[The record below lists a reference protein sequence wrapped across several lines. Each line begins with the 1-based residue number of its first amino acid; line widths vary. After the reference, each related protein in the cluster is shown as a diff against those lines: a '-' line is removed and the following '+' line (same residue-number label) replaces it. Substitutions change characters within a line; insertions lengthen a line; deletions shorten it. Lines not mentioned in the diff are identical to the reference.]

1 MAVVVVCGAAQKATA
16 MITQKPHSGTD
27 LHIGSPSAAIES
39 EILCFDYNLWPTSA
53 APLIALN
60 PAPIIM
66 RAMNAWLVISLP
78 PHTSRSPLTKTRDQ
92 FFSRRAFVCKLGLSA
107 WFCCNL
113 AVRYGKRWNSA
124 VALSICWTGAAGGSV
139 IATTPF
145 LIGISRAGICAV
157 RFIAAGN

>member
-1 MAVVVVCGAAQKATA
+1 MHSFKLSPHGKVQAAIAHNGFERCMQLCTLRVCTHTLCAPQYLLNPISLCMNKWEASDKVAKQHWLLLTVVVVCGAAQKATA

-66 RAMNAWLVISLP
+66 RAMNA
-78 PHTSRSPLTKTRDQ
+78 
-92 FFSRRAFVCKLGLSA
+92 
-107 WFCCNL
+107 
-113 AVRYGKRWNSA
+113 
-124 VALSICWTGAAGGSV
+124 
-139 IATTPF
+139 
-145 LIGISRAGICAV
+145 
-157 RFIAAGN
+157 